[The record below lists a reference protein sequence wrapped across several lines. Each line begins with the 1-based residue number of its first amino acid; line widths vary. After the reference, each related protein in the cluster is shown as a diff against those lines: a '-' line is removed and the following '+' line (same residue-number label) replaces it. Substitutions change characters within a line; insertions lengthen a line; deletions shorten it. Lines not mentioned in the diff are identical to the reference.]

1 MVPFVILNI
10 DVKRKQS
17 SKQTIP
23 GGLNC
28 SITFSTVTATA
39 CHLTDIQQHKY
50 LCTVLEYKQ

>member
-1 MVPFVILNI
+1 MFGILKL
-10 DVKRKQS
+10 KRKQS

-28 SITFSTVTATA
+28 SINFSTVIATA
-39 CHLTDIQQHKY
+39 RHLTDIQQPKY